1 MLQLVTVAHL
11 VVWIALLALAGQFVL
26 GLLAGA
32 ARDRNFVYKLLEL
45 IASPFVKLVRKLAP
59 RAVLDRHVPLAT
71 FALLSVALVLLTMAR
86 VGLCL
91 QGGVNLCA

>member
-1 MLQLVTVAHL
+1 MLQFVTVAHL

-32 ARDRNFVYKLLEL
+32 GREGNVFYKLFEV
-45 IASPFVKLVRKLAP
+45 IASPFVKLMRQLTP
-59 RAVLDRHVPLAT
+59 RVVLDRHVPLAT
-71 FALLSVALVLLTMAR
+71 FLFLSVVLVFLTIAR
-86 VGLCL
+86 INLCL